1 MNKNNAQKIDELS
14 AERLMELRNKHE
26 WFGCAH
32 RVFARSDTKISPK
45 QAYLLCNIFEQ
56 HNKTALQPI
65 DTDEFSDYLPIAETD
80 TNESPLNIGSPAE
93 TDIPTETTDI
103 QQESQLINM
112 SELDALI
119 DSFIESGGEHK
130 ITTHDDTPDLNIN
143 DFSGN
148 QPVDNEIASEEL
160 AEIYRKQGLNEQA
173 IAIYR
178 KLILLN
184 PKKSVYFA
192 EIIENIEK
200 NINN

>member
-1 MNKNNAQKIDELS
+1 
-14 AERLMELRNKHE
+14 
-26 WFGCAH
+26 
-32 RVFARSDTKISPK
+32 
-45 QAYLLCNIFEQ
+45 
-56 HNKTALQPI
+56 
-65 DTDEFSDYLPIAETD
+65 
-80 TNESPLNIGSPAE
+80 
-93 TDIPTETTDI
+93 
-103 QQESQLINM
+103 M

-130 ITTHDDTPDLNIN
+130 ITAHDDTPDLNIN

-192 EIIENIEK
+192 EIISQLDEK
-200 NINN
+200 L

>member
-1 MNKNNAQKIDELS
+1 MEKEKAQRIDELS
-14 AERLMELRNKHE
+14 AERLTELRTKHE

-32 RVFARSDTKISPK
+32 RAFARLNTKLSAK

-56 HNKTALQPI
+56 HNA
-65 DTDEFSDYLPIAETD
+65 SACLPIETEEFAEFLSEYTD
-80 TNESPLNIGSPAE
+80 TAHDDINLFGEQAEPTNEQPNNIM
-93 TDIPTETTDI
+93 TDLPDLDT
-103 QQESQLINM
+103 LIN
-112 SELDALI
+112 
-119 DSFIESGGEHK
+119 SFIESGGDHK
-130 ITTHDDTPDLNIN
+130 ITARDDTPDLNIN
-143 DFSGN
+143 DFTTN
-148 QPVDNEIASEEL
+148 QDSDNDFASEEL

-184 PKKSVYFA
+184 PKKSIYFA